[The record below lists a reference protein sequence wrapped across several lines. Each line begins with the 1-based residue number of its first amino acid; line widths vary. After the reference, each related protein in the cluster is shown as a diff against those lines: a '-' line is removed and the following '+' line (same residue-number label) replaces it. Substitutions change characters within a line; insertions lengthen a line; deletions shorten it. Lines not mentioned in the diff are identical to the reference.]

1 MPGSKPDYIDIDGD
15 GNKNEPM
22 KSAAKEEKSE
32 AQRFKDIKTDEVK
45 RKMRK

>member
-32 AQRFKDIKTDEVK
+32 AQRFKDKKTDEVK
-45 RKMRK
+45 KKMRK